1 MHEIAGGL
9 VADTPGFSSLSF
21 SHLELKDMADCI
33 PDFEPYLHQCRFND
47 CLHENEPDCT
57 IKKAVLKGNIAKSR
71 YQSYLQVLALIRE
84 ENRRMKR

>member
-1 MHEIAGGL
+1 MVRTACVIA
-9 VADTPGFSSLSF
+9 VAKARDT
-21 SHLELKDMADCI
+21 
-33 PDFEPYLHQCRFND
+33 FEPYLHQCRFND

-57 IKKAVLKGNIAKSR
+57 IKKAVLKGDIAKSR